1 MTTTPKDPMIQPTDS
16 VYRFAIDRLKN
27 APADRS
33 YLRDHHTDLNRWKAE
48 TLQWIDGL
56 LHYSPEPV
64 PTEPTIEEET
74 DFGSYVRQKISFNT
88 AKDCRVPAYLL
99 LPKDVSKPAPAVI
112 GLHDHSG
119 RFYWGKEKI
128 VDHIDR
134 PPEVDWL
141 QEWRYGD
148 RGFASALAERGYVV
162 LVIDAL
168 RFGERGWLRESWLR
182 GGAGRL
188 DGHTPGTQPYIDA
201 YNDVWK
207 SNDELMS
214 RTLNF
219 AGITYLGVM
228 VWDDRRS
235 VDYLSSLPAVDE
247 NRIACMG
254 LSMGGYRAAWLGAT
268 DERIKCTCSVGY
280 LLDFRDLVP
289 WRAPASW
296 GVVTGLYD
304 HLPYP
309 DLFGLCAPHDLLVM
323 YGQNDHTFPP
333 ASVEKAVDTIGKVY
347 EKAGVPER
355 FQSMAY
361 PVGHQFDLEM
371 QEDAFGWLDK
381 NFDHTA
387 RE

>member
-1 MTTTPKDPMIQPTDS
+1 MEPTDS
-16 VYRFAIDRLKN
+16 VYRFVIDRLKN

-33 YLRDHHTDLNRWKAE
+33 FLKDTYKSLDSWKDE
-48 TLQWIDGL
+48 TRPWIESL
-56 LHYSPEPV
+56 LHYSPEAV
-64 PTEPTIEEET
+64 SAEPTIEEERE
-74 DFGSYVRQKISFNT
+74 FSSYVRQKIWLTT

-99 LPKDVSKPAPAVI
+99 LPKGISKPSPAVI

-128 VDHIDR
+128 IDHEDR
-134 PPEVDWL
+134 PAEVDWI

-188 DGHTPGTQPYIDA
+188 DGLLPGTQPYIDA
-201 YNDVWK
+201 YNEAWK
-207 SNDELMS
+207 RNDELMS

-219 AGITYLGVM
+219 AGITYMGVM
-228 VWDDRRS
+228 VWDDRKS
-235 VDYLSSLPAVDE
+235 VDYLASLPQVDKD
-247 NRIACMG
+247 RIACMG
-254 LSMGGYRAAWLGAT
+254 LSMGGYRAAWLGAM

-280 LLDFRDLVP
+280 ILDFRDLVP
-289 WRAPASW
+289 WQAPASW
-296 GVVTGLYD
+296 AVVPGLYD

-309 DLFGLCAPHDLLVM
+309 DLIGLCAPRDLLVI

-333 ASVEKAVDTIGKVY
+333 ASVESAVDTIEKIY

-355 FQSMAY
+355 FRKLAY

-371 QEDAFGWLDK
+371 QGEAFAWLDG
-381 NFDHTA
+381 NFGHSPQK
-387 RE
+387 R

>member
-1 MTTTPKDPMIQPTDS
+1 MQPSDS

-33 YLRDHHTDLNRWKAE
+33 YLRDHYSSLDQWKDE
-48 TLQWIDGL
+48 TRPWIESL
-56 LHYSPEPV
+56 LHYNPDRVEPEV
-64 PTEPTIEEET
+64 TVEEET
-74 DFGSYVRQKISFNT
+74 DFGSYVRQKISFWT

-99 LPKDVSKPAPAVI
+99 QPKDTSKPCPAVV

-128 VDHIDR
+128 VNHIER

-162 LVIDAL
+162 LIIDAL

-188 DGHTPGTQPYIDA
+188 DGLTPGTQPYIDA
-201 YNDVWK
+201 YNEVWK
-207 SNDELMS
+207 RNDELMS
-214 RTLNF
+214 RTLNW
-219 AGITYLGVM
+219 AGITYLGIM
-228 VWDDRRS
+228 VWDDLRS
-235 VDYLSSLPAVDE
+235 VDYLASLPSVDAD
-247 NRIACMG
+247 RIACMG
-254 LSMGGYRAAWLGAT
+254 LSMGGYRAAWLGAM

-280 LLDFRDLVP
+280 ILDFRDLVP
-289 WRAPASW
+289 QRAPSPW
-296 GVVTGLYD
+296 SVVPGLYD

-309 DLFGLCAPHDLLVM
+309 DLFGLCAPRDLLVI
-323 YGQNDHTFPP
+323 YGQNDMTFPP
-333 ASVEKAVDTIGKVY
+333 ASVEKAVDTIANVY
-347 EKAGVPER
+347 EKAGVPEK
-355 FQSMAY
+355 FQSLAY

-371 QEDAFGWLDK
+371 QTDAFAWLDK
-381 NFDHTA
+381 NFTHTPTI
-387 RE
+387 